1 MEIELK
7 IGTKLIVNGAEC
19 EVIEGNKCSTCEVQK
34 ATSYITLRDGSSKK
48 CGTRKNGNT
57 SWFACSKE
65 SRSDKKDIL
74 FRRLI

>member
-7 IGTKLIVNGAEC
+7 IGTKLIVNGVEC
-19 EVIEGNKCSTCEVQK
+19 EVVEGNKCSTCEIQK
-34 ATSYITLRDGSSKK
+34 ANAMRWDGSSKK
-48 CGTRKNGNT
+48 CGTRNNGNT
-57 SWFACSKE
+57 SCFACSKE